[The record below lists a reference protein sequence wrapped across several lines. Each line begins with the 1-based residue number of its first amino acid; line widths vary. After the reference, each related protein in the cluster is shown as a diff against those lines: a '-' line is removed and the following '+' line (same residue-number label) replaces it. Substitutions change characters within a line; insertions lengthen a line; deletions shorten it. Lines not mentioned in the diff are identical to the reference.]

1 MIRCDSCSFNFMSIV
16 IKIWKGYAL
25 CPECLKMQSG
35 TTAPL
40 FDVSTLAKKS

>member
-1 MIRCDSCSFNFMSIV
+1 MIECDCCHHNYLSQF

-35 TTAPL
+35 TTGDL
-40 FDVSTLAKKS
+40 FGASSNVKIS